1 MHTTCRSS
9 DVSYFILY
17 KIYNVYN
24 DGENHLSQFCPHRSL
39 SYIYF
44 EQSELVKGPI
54 GDSILISSFLRY
66 IDDFEKEAIGTI
78 RKLICQTTFFCDQ
91 EIYFSKF

>member
-9 DVSYFILY
+9 DVSYFILHRR
-17 KIYNVYN
+17 YNVYN
-24 DGENHLSQFCPHRSL
+24 DGEIHFSQYCPHRSL

-44 EQSELVKGPI
+44 EQSQVVKGPI

-66 IDDFEKEAIGTI
+66 IDDFEKEAIETI
-78 RKLICQTTFFCDQ
+78 MY
-91 EIYFSKF
+91 ENA

>member
-9 DVSYFILY
+9 DVSYFILHRR
-17 KIYNVYN
+17 YNVYN
-24 DGENHLSQFCPHRSL
+24 DGGNHFPNRSL

-54 GDSILISSFLRY
+54 GDSILISSFLRL
-66 IDDFEKEAIGTI
+66 FENV
-78 RKLICQTTFFCDQ
+78 
-91 EIYFSKF
+91 